1 MDPACQL
8 SAVTRHLA
16 TDGRATAR
24 RRRDVPGATGVLWRS
39 IQVVSVRTLD
49 RHRRAACADL
59 LATERPGFGPQFSIG
74 SAVVDQ
80 PSLVMVTT

>member
-1 MDPACQL
+1 MDAACQL
-8 SAVTRHLA
+8 GTETGTTRRAAWGAGLD
-16 TDGRATAR
+16 DGKISLEL
-24 RRRDVPGATGVLWRS
+24 PEPCGALSKWY
-39 IQVVSVRTLD
+39 QEPD

-59 LATERPGFGPQFSIG
+59 LATDRLGLESQFSIG